1 MSIINLQ
8 TGDFQITDQIS
19 ISKTK
24 SFSDVLKLA
33 PNNKIWDVKNG
44 YKWIYFKDIIIDDL
58 FFYINVCFH
67 DEKLFS
73 IDFFFTEK
81 KLKKT
86 SWDDYNEDAEI
97 KKKDLYE
104 KWLIQTI
111 GKKRDFEWGKISAYF
126 DPRGGSSSM
135 YIKYS

>member
-1 MSIINLQ
+1 MQYYQPTKENNFKKNFEKMSIINLQ

-33 PNNKIWDVKNG
+33 PNNKIWDLKNG

-86 SWDDYNEDAEI
+86 SWDD
-97 KKKDLYE
+97 
-104 KWLIQTI
+104 
-111 GKKRDFEWGKISAYF
+111 
-126 DPRGGSSSM
+126 
-135 YIKYS
+135 